1 MRTSSIGLLYSLAA
15 TAGLAALGRT
25 AFAAEGRAENW
36 QIGFQPAATPIAEQM
51 HGFHNLLLVIIT
63 LVTLFVLALL
73 LWVIIRYNAK
83 ANPEPSRT
91 SHNTTIEIVWTV
103 VPVLILLVIAIPS
116 FRLLYAQY
124 DFPKPDLTIKVTGRQ
139 WYWNYVYPD
148 QGGFSFDAN
157 VANEDIN
164 NTDPK
169 APPYLIAA
177 DNEVVVPVNKVVHLI
192 LTSDDV
198 IHNWAMPAF
207 GSKMD
212 AIKGRT
218 TPIWFQAIRTGVFY
232 GQCSELCGARHAYM
246 PITVRVVTDEE
257 FAAWIGRARQQFA
270 STMPEAEQQKVK
282 AEIAKAQQ
290 ASGGKLASAGTRD

>member
-1 MRTSSIGLLYSLAA
+1 LLYSLAA
-15 TAGLAALGRT
+15 MAGAAAPLGR
-25 AFAAEGRAENW
+25 ALAEEGRAQNW
-36 QIGFQPAATPIAEQM
+36 QLGFQPAATPIAEQM

-63 LVTLFVLALL
+63 VVTLFVLGLL
-73 LWVIIRYNAK
+73 VWVMIRYNAK
-83 ANPEPSRT
+83 ANPTPSRT

-103 VPVLILLVIAIPS
+103 VPVLILLVIAVPS

-139 WYWNYVYPD
+139 WYWNYAYPD

-164 NTDPK
+164 NKDPK

-177 DNEVVVPVNKVVHLI
+177 DNEVVVPVNKVVHLLI
-192 LTSDDV
+192 TSDDV

-207 GSKMD
+207 GSKID
-212 AIKGRT
+212 AVKGRSAAT
-218 TPIWFQAIRTGVFY
+218 WFKATRPGLYY

-246 PITVRVVTDEE
+246 PITVRVVSDDE
-257 FAAWIGRARQQFA
+257 FNAWIGRAKQQFA
-270 STMPEAEQQKVK
+270 SSMPDAEKTVT
-282 AEIAKAQQ
+282 AEPA
-290 ASGGKLASAGTRD
+290 ASGTRGGKLASAESRE